1 MRNMYIVRADY
12 YRKSC
17 GHWAQVFSPVL
28 TNQKDI
34 ENWKKG
40 ARRQIKHEDE
50 SVEFTIIRKG

>member
-1 MRNMYIVRADY
+1 MYIVRADY